1 MPFKLNF
8 LSIVNLYGCVNVH
21 VCVCKFLYL
30 SALYFPIRL
39 ALLLSFCADLL
50 PNYFSFLFFSLF
62 LFYAQPRRRC
72 CFLLACNSFSLELRR
87 RRRAQ
92 RRIALALPDHFRV
105 VSLLLFALLL
115 GFVKLFLL
123 QLNVRLLVRLT
134 AKTN

>member
-50 PNYFSFLFFSLF
+50 PNYFSFLFFFSFSFTPSRAVAAAVYLPAIRLALNCVSVDARSDALRWRCLTISELSLF
-62 LFYAQPRRRC
+62 
-72 CFLLACNSFSLELRR
+72 
-87 RRRAQ
+87 
-92 RRIALALPDHFRV
+92 
-105 VSLLLFALLL
+105 
-115 GFVKLFLL
+115 
-123 QLNVRLLVRLT
+123 
-134 AKTN
+134 

>member
-8 LSIVNLYGCVNVH
+8 LSIVNLYGCVYVH
-21 VCVCKFLYL
+21 VCVYRFLCL

-50 PNYFSFLFFSLF
+50 PNYFSFLFFLF

-72 CFLLACNSFSLELRR
+72 CCLPACNSFSLELRQR
-87 RRRAQ
+87 HGGQ
-92 RRIALALPDHFRV
+92 RRIALALPDHSRV

-115 GFVKLFLL
+115 RFVKLFLL

>member
-1 MPFKLNF
+1 M
-8 LSIVNLYGCVNVH
+8 H
-21 VCVCKFLYL
+21 VCVCKFLCL

-50 PNYFSFLFFSLF
+50 PNYFSFLFFFSF
-62 LFYAQPRRRC
+62 SFTPSRAVAAA
-72 CFLLACNSFSLELRR
+72 ACNSFSLELRQ

-105 VSLLLFALLL
+105 VSLLYFALLL
-115 GFVKLFLL
+115 RFVKLFLL